1 VPYPDRVLLE
11 DEEVLSHFHPHWR
24 TVVRPVVCLLAVV
37 GGASYCAAAVPAGPR
52 QDLFRLVVL
61 GLAVVLL
68 LWLVAGPVLRWGTT
82 HSVLTTSRL
91 LLREGVLIRRGRDI
105 AYARISEVAFRQTLV
120 ERLLR
125 SGTVVV
131 HQFGD
136 PEPVVLRH
144 VPGSER
150 VQRLL
155 QHLVDAAGPAGAR
168 EAEERA
174 GIGWA
179 PASCDGSVTARLG
192 GPVGGLT

>member
-68 LWLVAGPVLRWGTT
+68 LWLV
-82 HSVLTTSRL
+82 
-91 LLREGVLIRRGRDI
+91 RDI